1 LWICLFRK
9 ARSLQLEGKGV
20 YIRPS
25 IFQITPGVL
34 AAVSTRNGGVSP
46 DALGMN
52 LSFSVG
58 DEDANVLRNRELFF
72 GGLGIGLRE
81 LAIPRQVHGSLLLRV
96 RAAGSFAGTDGL
108 VTDAPRVFLC
118 VTVADCV
125 PILLCDPRVPAVGV
139 VHAGWRGT
147 TSGILAAAVRRMQE
161 EFGTNPATLL
171 AFVGPAAGACCYEV
185 GPDVAARFD
194 AQFLHRRGEHAL
206 VDLKSANRTQ
216 LLETGLQPAHIEVN
230 PSCTIHESAHFHS
243 YRRDGNRSG
252 RMMGV
257 IGIVSPPRS

>member
-1 LWICLFRK
+1 M
-9 ARSLQLEGKGV
+9 

-25 IFQITPGVL
+25 IFQTVPGVL

-46 DALGMN
+46 DPLGMN

-58 DEDANVLRNRELFF
+58 DEEANVLRNRELFF
-72 GGLGIGLRE
+72 GGLGIDLRE

-96 RAAGSFAGTDGL
+96 RTAGSFADTDGL

-125 PILLCDPRVPAVGV
+125 PILLCDPLAPAVSV

-147 TSGILAAAVRRMQE
+147 ASGILAAAVRRMQE

-171 AFVGPAAGACCYEV
+171 AYVGPAAGACCYEV

-194 AQFLHRRGEHAL
+194 ARFLQQRGEHAL

-216 LLETGLQPAHIEVN
+216 LLDAGLQEEHIEVN
-230 PSCTIHESAHFHS
+230 PSCTIEEPARFHS
-243 YRRDGNRSG
+243 YRRDGDRSG

-257 IGIVSPPRS
+257 IGILNPSRS